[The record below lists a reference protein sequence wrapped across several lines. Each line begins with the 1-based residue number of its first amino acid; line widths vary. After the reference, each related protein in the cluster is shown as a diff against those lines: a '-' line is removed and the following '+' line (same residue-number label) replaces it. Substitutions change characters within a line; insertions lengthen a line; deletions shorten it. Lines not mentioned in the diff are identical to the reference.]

1 MGEKR
6 SFNGVLFVLL
16 AISGVLVIPLV
27 EHAMAA
33 GPVQISKS
41 VAPMPPELVSLPTIV
56 AEPWFKIDP
65 PDMAP
70 EGPAF
75 DRDGNL
81 YITSYREGKIYEITP
96 TKQMS
101 TIFSDKN
108 ISPTSI
114 AIHKDG
120 RLFICSTKNGEL
132 LIMNPD
138 GSNVVRT
145 TPKVQGKATHIN
157 DMVFDSKGNLYFTDW
172 VGTVPEPTGGVY
184 RLLAP
189 DYTTVQPILQNLA
202 SPNGISLSPDGST
215 LWIGETLR
223 NAILRIDLLPDGV
236 TVNPT
241 AGVTYPFYSTGG
253 PGGPDSNKVDVDGNL
268 YQVLV
273 HQGRA
278 LILNK
283 RGFPLANVVIPGRD
297 EGKNLATPNLAFK
310 PGTDEVY
317 FPAGGEGGATIFKFQ
332 GLTKGLT
339 LFSHQ

>member
-1 MGEKR
+1 MDK
-6 SFNGVLFVLL
+6 
-16 AISGVLVIPLV
+16 
-27 EHAMAA
+27 
-33 GPVQISKS
+33 
-41 VAPMPPELVSLPTIV
+41 
-56 AEPWFKIDP
+56 FK
-65 PDMAP
+65 
-70 EGPAF
+70 G
-75 DRDGNL
+75 L
-81 YITSYREGKIYEITP
+81 ITSYRGGAIFKITP
-96 TKQMS
+96 TKQQT
-101 TIFSDKN
+101 TIFTDKN

-138 GSNVVRT
+138 GSNVIRS
-145 TPKVQGKATHIN
+145 TPKYQGQTTHIN

-172 VGTVPEPTGGVY
+172 VGTVPDPTGGVY

-189 DYTTVQPILQNLA
+189 DYTTVQPVLQHLA

-215 LWIGETLR
+215 LWVGETLR
-223 NAILRIDLLPDGV
+223 NAVVRIDLLPDGV
-236 TVNPT
+236 TINPT
-241 AGVTYPFYSTGG
+241 AGVTYPFYATGG

-278 LILNK
+278 VIMNK
-283 RGFPLANVVIPGRD
+283 RGMPIANVVIPGRD

-317 FPAGGEGGATIFKFQ
+317 FEAGGESGAAIFKFQ
-332 GLTKGLT
+332 GLAKGLP